1 MGPSAPQELFQRHDA
16 NPIIT
21 VGDLPY
27 PANTVF
33 NAAAAKVNDETLLL
47 MRVEDRRGISHLTVA
62 RSADGVTNWR
72 IDPLKTLG

>member
-1 MGPSAPQELFQRHDA
+1 MGNSTLEELFRRHEA

-21 VGDLPY
+21 VQDLPY

-33 NAAAAKVNDETLLL
+33 NAAAAKVSHETLLL

-62 RSADGVTNWR
+62 VLRTGGSIRN
-72 IDPLKTLG
+72 PP